1 MKNGKDYVLK
11 LGGHVFI
18 DDKGRIRD
26 DILSKYID
34 IITYLWN
41 HDIRTHL
48 VVGGGLLARFYIEVL
63 KALKASKTYQDIIG
77 IEVSRLN
84 AKILLYAL
92 RDRGVNVSFIDNMQ
106 LIRKPKNELYVL
118 GGLSPAQS
126 TTAVAAL
133 LAEAIKA
140 EKLIIATDVDGVYTD
155 DPKKN
160 PNATL
165 LKRVSIREIIDILH
179 QEHEPGSYKLL
190 DAIALQVI
198 IRSQIITH
206 VINGFDPLNVKR
218 AIEGEEIGTL
228 ITP

>member
-1 MKNGKDYVLK
+1 MSMKNGKDYVLK

-106 LIRKPKNELYVL
+106 
-118 GGLSPAQS
+118 
-126 TTAVAAL
+126 
-133 LAEAIKA
+133 
-140 EKLIIATDVDGVYTD
+140 
-155 DPKKN
+155 
-160 PNATL
+160 
-165 LKRVSIREIIDILH
+165 
-179 QEHEPGSYKLL
+179 
-190 DAIALQVI
+190 
-198 IRSQIITH
+198 
-206 VINGFDPLNVKR
+206 
-218 AIEGEEIGTL
+218 
-228 ITP
+228 

>member
-1 MKNGKDYVLK
+1 MKNKKNYVLK
-11 LGGHVFI
+11 LGGHVLI
-18 DDKGRIRD
+18 DGERRIRS

-34 IITYLWN
+34 VITHLWN
-41 HDIRTHL
+41 HGITIHL
-48 VVGGGLLARFYIEVL
+48 VVGGGSLARLYIDTL
-63 KALKASKTYQDIIG
+63 KALKAPKTYQDVIG

-84 AKILLYAL
+84 AKILLHAL
-92 RDRGVNVSFIDNMQ
+92 RDKGVDAIFIDDLQ
-106 LIRKPKNELYVL
+106 AIKKPKNELYVL

-165 LKRVSIREIIDILH
+165 LKKVSIREVIDILR